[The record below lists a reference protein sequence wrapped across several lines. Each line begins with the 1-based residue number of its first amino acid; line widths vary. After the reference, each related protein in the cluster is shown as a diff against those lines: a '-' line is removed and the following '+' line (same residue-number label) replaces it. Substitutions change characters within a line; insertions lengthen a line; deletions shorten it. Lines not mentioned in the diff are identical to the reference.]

1 MEYTLVKKG
10 IFTVIYSPAII
21 DCGYLIPV
29 DLGEGLIKG
38 ALGITTSNPI
48 TNFYMTQIGQE
59 DGTPRLPDET
69 WDFALSA
76 GDGGPTAYEKFLF
89 AALGVRRKLGEPMT
103 FGDHEERVMRDQA
116 LPLYMGI
123 SVNWDQTE
131 LLICQYS
138 NSSKTELTQQS
149 LDNPPSNLS
158 SDLKDSWNKE
168 SFGQIFQ
175 DSNFLKLVGGLLGL
189 TVLVLIFANIFAPK
203 VYVPVQSNPAGQS
216 QNR

>member
-1 MEYTLVKKG
+1 MECTLVKEG

-38 ALGITTSNPI
+38 ALGITTSNPV
-48 TNFYMTQIGQE
+48 TNFYMTQLNEE
-59 DGTPRLPDET
+59 DGTPFLPDET

-89 AALGVRRKLGEPMT
+89 AALGVRRDIGEPMT
-103 FGDHEERVMRDQA
+103 FGDDEEFVMKDQA

-138 NSSKTELTQQS
+138 NHSKTELTQQS
-149 LDNPPSNLS
+149 LDNPPSDPGTELQ
-158 SDLKDSWNKE
+158 DSWNRE
-168 SFGQIFQ
+168 SFGQILQ
-175 DSNFLKLVGGLLGL
+175 DSKFLKLGGAFLGGTL
-189 TVLVLIFANIFAPK
+189 LVLLLANIFAPK
-203 VYVPVQSNPAGQS
+203 VYVPVGNPAGQS